1 MHGKVLKFFQMKANL
16 GREHSSFA
24 LLYFLLC
31 HHPSIHPFNDEDDR
45 DDVCSIYLCMLM
57 CELCSEQTT
66 LYISLISS
74 DGEDMVAIAST
85 LLRITPFPTVIITVP
100 KAVRELSHS
109 RSVCVVLLNDPWP
122 YLGFEMWDRTL
133 TRTIVVTNLANMRT
147 VANAFSGRQ
156 QIPRVIYLI
165 YDDPETPFR
174 YYQPYN
180 RTFHY
185 LRRIDSN
192 PFDAAEQDLHGM
204 LVSANLSASIDQY
217 LLETV
222 LDRVNATFT
231 TDLDYTHLM
240 VPDLIEEF
248 LEGFNDHIN
257 YVDMQRSNYYVLL
270 VPKSKRKPLFS
281 VLYDPFDWF
290 TWISFGGIVVLLG
303 AILVLLSTNVSLANF
318 SIQVKNLLSN
328 ALEGSPVHSE
338 RALGHLLIGCFMIG
352 SLILV
357 SCYQSLVISFLLSN
371 RYYPELDTDELIYES
386 CCFVEG
392 IEKVA
397 YNDLFRYRMCNITE
411 VLDMD
416 TIPDNSDFAE
426 LSAAHGLCSSMPHTV
441 VITIE
446 IPSCYR
452 ISKLTTHIFPQLAV
466 VRYESPLYE
475 QICKYS
481 LEFAT
486 GGLINHY
493 EATHTNFTTKTAAN
507 TLSDST
513 NSIKTEDLK
522 LVWITYPIGIT
533 ISLITFA
540 AEFLPTTFVKIF
552 PKEA

>member
-1 MHGKVLKFFQMKANL
+1 MMSVVLLLLIISTSKGLAL
-16 GREHSSFA
+16 TSDELHSIA
-24 LLYFLLC
+24 K
-31 HHPSIHPFNDEDDR
+31 H
-45 DDVCSIYLCMLM
+45 VIYLKHLV
-57 CELCSEQTT
+57 CSEQTT

-85 LLRITPFPTVIITVP
+85 LLRITPFPAVIITVP

-357 SCYQSLVISFLLSN
+357 SCYQSLVISFLLSI

-397 YNDLFRYRMCNITE
+397 YNNLFRYRMCNITE

-441 VITIE
+441 G
-446 IPSCYR
+446 
-452 ISKLTTHIFPQLAV
+452 
-466 VRYESPLYE
+466 ESGE
-475 QICKYS
+475 
-481 LEFAT
+481 T
-486 GGLINHY
+486 
-493 EATHTNFTTKTAAN
+493 
-507 TLSDST
+507 
-513 NSIKTEDLK
+513 
-522 LVWITYPIGIT
+522 
-533 ISLITFA
+533 
-540 AEFLPTTFVKIF
+540 
-552 PKEA
+552 

>member
-1 MHGKVLKFFQMKANL
+1 MDLSTILLLLETPPPKGGHSLLVDHLNNSARSTPVA
-16 GREHSSFA
+16 GRRK
-24 LLYFLLC
+24 LYLQHQ
-31 HHPSIHPFNDEDDR
+31 HHPNNQNQNHPFHLPPASPQHHAATLQLEKKSQQQLLKSKRYYCSNPMLNNNQYCNLDMESLED
-45 DDVCSIYLCMLM
+45 MLKK
-57 CELCSEQTT
+57 TT

-303 AILVLLSTNVSLANF
+303 AILVLLTPAES
-318 SIQVKNLLSN
+318 
-328 ALEGSPVHSE
+328 
-338 RALGHLLIGCFMIG
+338 
-352 SLILV
+352 
-357 SCYQSLVISFLLSN
+357 
-371 RYYPELDTDELIYES
+371 ELD
-386 CCFVEG
+386 
-392 IEKVA
+392 
-397 YNDLFRYRMCNITE
+397 R
-411 VLDMD
+411 
-416 TIPDNSDFAE
+416 
-426 LSAAHGLCSSMPHTV
+426 
-441 VITIE
+441 
-446 IPSCYR
+446 
-452 ISKLTTHIFPQLAV
+452 
-466 VRYESPLYE
+466 
-475 QICKYS
+475 
-481 LEFAT
+481 T
-486 GGLINHY
+486 GFG
-493 EATHTNFTTKTAAN
+493 
-507 TLSDST
+507 
-513 NSIKTEDLK
+513 
-522 LVWITYPIGIT
+522 W
-533 ISLITFA
+533 
-540 AEFLPTTFVKIF
+540 
-552 PKEA
+552 